1 MYPLH
6 FPLGISAC
14 LRVLPDQLSRDH
26 AGVTALEYAIIA
38 SMVAIV
44 IVSSLRVL
52 GTTLSNTFATIASTL

>member
-1 MYPLH
+1 MHPLH
-6 FPLGISAC
+6 FPLGKSIC
-14 LRVLPDQLSRDH
+14 LRVLPDQLGRDR